1 MADIGRRAV
10 LAGLAAGAAVPLL
23 GAGPAHAAS
32 WQLKWSPAASSTGLA
47 AFEGVEDWG
56 LTTHGGSHIYVKG
69 NDYRFTMHTVDR
81 ESKDDR
87 QRSEVKG
94 MRSDGTLLT
103 VKNGQTWRW
112 TYRMWIPGTL
122 KATTSFTHIF
132 QTKMPGT
139 GTLPLTVM
147 SLRHT
152 NGVPKIEFKI
162 YGPDITVGSVN
173 LAPLQNKWI
182 DVEIEQKIGNG
193 SAGKVR
199 WALRDAGATVID
211 ATKTGD
217 TYLDDVV
224 RPKWGIYRS
233 VSDTAHLA
241 DTYLLLRNM
250 KAYQYA

>member
-10 LAGLAAGAAVPLL
+10 LAGLAAGATIPVL
-23 GAGPAHAAS
+23 GSTAASAAS
-32 WQLKWSPAASSTGLA
+32 WQLKWSPVASSAGLG

-56 LTTHGGSHIYVKG
+56 LSTHGGSHIYVSG
-69 NDYRFTMHTVDR
+69 NDYRFTMHKVDR
-81 ESKDDR
+81 EKKDDR
-87 QRSEVKG
+87 QRNEVKG
-94 MRSDGTLLT
+94 MRSGGSALI

-112 TYRMWIPGTL
+112 NYQMFIPASL

-147 SLRHT
+147 SLRHVGST
-152 NGVPKIEFKI
+152 PKIEFKI
-162 YGPDITVGSVN
+162 FGPDITVGQVN

-193 SAGKVR
+193 TAGRVR
-199 WALRDAGATVID
+199 WALRDGGSTVID
-211 ATKTGD
+211 AAKNGD
-217 TYLDDVV
+217 TFLDDVI

-241 DTYLLLRNM
+241 DTYLLLRDM

>member
-23 GAGPAHAAS
+23 GTDRARAAS
-32 WQLKWSPAASSTGLA
+32 WRLKWSPVASSAGLN

-56 LTTHGGSHIYVKG
+56 LTSHGGSHIYVKG
-69 NDYRFTMHTVDR
+69 NDYRFTVHTVDR
-81 ESKDDR
+81 EAKDDR

-94 MRSDGTLLT
+94 MRSDGSLLT

-112 TYRMWIPGTL
+112 NYRMWIPGTL

-152 NGVPKIEFKI
+152 GGVPKIEFRI
-162 YGPDITVGSVN
+162 YGPDITVGSVD
-173 LAPLQNKWI
+173 LVPLQDKWI
-182 DVEIEQKIGNG
+182 DVEIEQRIGNG
-193 SAGKVR
+193 SAGRVR
-199 WALRDAGATVID
+199 WALRDAGSTVID
-211 ATKTGD
+211 ATRNGD

-233 VSDTAHLA
+233 LDDSAHLV
-241 DTYLLLRNM
+241 DTYLLLRDM

>member
-1 MADIGRRAV
+1 MVDIGRRAV
-10 LAGLAAGAAVPLL
+10 LAGMAAGAAIPIL
-23 GAGPAHAAS
+23 GASPAQAAA
-32 WQLKWSPAASSTGLA
+32 WQLRWSPSASSNGLG

-56 LTTHGGSHIYVKG
+56 STTHGGAHIYVSG
-69 NDYRFTMHTVDR
+69 DDFRFTMHKVDR
-81 ESKDDR
+81 EAKDDR

-94 MRSDGTLLT
+94 MRQNGSQLT
-103 VKNGQTWRW
+103 VNNGQTWRW
-112 TYRMWIPGTL
+112 NYQMFIPTSL
-122 KATTSFTHIF
+122 KATTSFTHVF

-147 SLRHT
+147 SLRHSGST
-152 NGVPKIEFKI
+152 PTIEFKI
-162 YGPDITVGSVN
+162 YGPDITVGKTD

-193 SAGKVR
+193 SAGRVR
-199 WALRDAGATVID
+199 WVLRDGGTTVID
-211 ATKTGD
+211 ATKNGD

-250 KAYQYA
+250 KAYQYV